1 MDDAADAQDEL
12 KEALHA
18 NTLEKV
24 AAPAMKIEELIECIP
39 AHEVFSV
46 TEKFYASRLTRS
58 LPLRR
63 ALTFM
68 M

>member
-1 MDDAADAQDEL
+1 
-12 KEALHA
+12 
-18 NTLEKV
+18 
-24 AAPAMKIEELIECIP
+24 MKIEELIECIP